1 MEAMSMG
8 VPVAAYDI
16 PGVDQLI
23 DHEQT
28 GMLAQFGDTRALIE
42 HCDRLLQNTP
52 ARDEII
58 QAARD
63 KVEEN
68 FSAARMASEYLD
80 IYRQVLAERAA

>member
-1 MEAMSMG
+1 MG
-8 VPVAAYDI
+8 GPVAAYNI

-28 GMLAQFGDTRALIE
+28 GMLAEFGDTQALPE
-42 HCDRLLQNTP
+42 HCEHLLQHAP

-58 QAARD
+58 QAARE
-63 KVEEN
+63 KVEKN

-80 IYRQVLAERAA
+80 IYRQVLAERVD